1 VKKALAVARW
11 EYLEKIRSKIFLVG
25 LFLTPI
31 IMVAMGLLP
40 GFFAAR
46 EAQVTRIIGVIDETG
61 RFIVPLS
68 QALQSDYV
76 LETGVPAYLVVPLA
90 VGSGIDVAAEV
101 AEANRRIAED
111 RMAGY
116 VVIPSTVLQDS
127 AVIYR
132 TSVVGDFRIPAR
144 IEQSIREVIAARRA
158 ESLGIPPEVT
168 AGLHSG
174 LRVSTVKV
182 SSEGEENQSSFEKVF
197 FSAYVF
203 LMMLFFLIATSGQL
217 LVRSVIAEKSNR
229 IIEILVSSCS
239 PTELMAG
246 KVIGLSA
253 LGLTQVGFWIL
264 IGMIASAQFGMELI
278 DPGDAVLMTVY
289 FTLGYLLYAA
299 VFIAAG
305 SPLTTEQEAQQVTSY
320 LMLILVVPIMLAI
333 PAMQSPDALWLR
345 ILTYIPLLTP
355 TMMALRI
362 PIQTPAWWEIAL
374 TVTMLLV
381 AIYAAMVSAGR
392 IFRIAILSTGKTPR
406 IKEVLR
412 WARAG

>member
-1 VKKALAVARW
+1 MKKALAVARW

-40 GFFAAR
+40 GVFAAR
-46 EAQVTRIIGVIDETG
+46 EQQTTRLIGIIDQTG
-61 RFIVPLS
+61 QFIIPIS
-68 QALQSDYV
+68 DRLQEHYRLDN
-76 LETGVPAYLVVPLA
+76 GQPAYLVLPLA
-90 VGSGIDVAAEV
+90 VGSGIDLEKEV
-101 AEANRRIAED
+101 AEANRRIAAD
-111 RMAGY
+111 RLVGY
-116 VVIPSTVLQDS
+116 CVIPSTVLDDS
-127 AVIYR
+127 VIHYR

-144 IEQSIREVIAARRA
+144 VEEAIQQVITARRA
-158 ESLGIPPEVT
+158 EALGISREVMEQ
-168 AGLHSG
+168 LDPDV
-174 LRVSTVKV
+174 RVSTLKV
-182 SSEGEENQSSFEKVF
+182 SSEGEENRSSFEKVF

-246 KVIGLSA
+246 KVMGLSA
-253 LGLTQVGFWIL
+253 LGLTQVGFWVL
-264 IGMIASAQFGMELI
+264 IGVVASTQFGMDLI
-278 DPGDAVLMTVY
+278 DPGDGLLMTVY
-289 FTLGYLLYAA
+289 FILGYLLYSAI
-299 VFIAAG
+299 FIAAG

-320 LMLILVVPIMLAI
+320 LMLILVIPIMLAI

-345 ILTYIPLLTP
+345 VLTYVPLLTP

-362 PIQTPAWWEIAL
+362 PIQTPPPWEIAL
-374 TVTMLLV
+374 TMVLLLV
-381 AIYAAMVSAGR
+381 SIYAAMVTAGR
-392 IFRIAILSTGKTPR
+392 IFRIAILSTGKTPALKD
-406 IKEVLR
+406 ILR